1 MVANSHLNTGRIL
14 VQVVCSCVRRSCTS
28 DSGHQILIGFRLIGF
43 RQKFENVVK
52 IVGCGAFMRTCDE
65 DHHCNG
71 VFGFLAL
78 EFQNFDNIMF
88 EHNVGIV
95 QDLLSKLSS
104 SILLHLIFNVLS

>member
-1 MVANSHLNTGRIL
+1 
-14 VQVVCSCVRRSCTS
+14 
-28 DSGHQILIGFRLIGF
+28 
-43 RQKFENVVK
+43 
-52 IVGCGAFMRTCDE
+52 MRTCDE